1 MYAQAR
7 VEGSYSLYAT
17 NGIPIRMSD
26 LFAVVVGKYQRSG
39 TIVSPQWYDCTSAL
53 VQLYQNSADE
63 MVQEGHR

>member
-63 MVQEGHR
+63 MVQEEHR